1 MLIRESPRD
10 FGLGRSANVIY
21 ARIGIP
27 LPTFCVYPTPVGPLT
42 LIKHSPDMRRQDFY
56 YDLPDSLIA
65 RAPAPERRGSRLL
78 QLDGLTGQLTH
89 RQFPDLLDLVE
100 AGDLMVFNNTR
111 VIPARLFGQKT
122 SGGQVEILVERVLD
136 DRRVLA
142 HTRASK
148 APKVGAQVILQDGT
162 AIELVAR
169 HDALFEWAFLGE
181 EAVLAVLD
189 RIGHMPLPPYIDRED
204 VAADRE
210 RYQTV
215 YSKEQGA
222 VAAPTAGLHFDE
234 LMLEQLRAKGVK
246 IAFVTLHV
254 GAGTFQNMRVDNIA
268 DHQMHAEVMDVP
280 EEVCELVRQTKAA
293 GKRVIAVGTTSVRS
307 LESAAQGYTDSRH
320 KGSIQPYRGETR
332 IFIYPGYEFQVVD
345 ALVTN
350 FHLPEST
357 LIMLVSAFAGYEFTL
372 RAYREAVAQQYRFF
386 SYGDAMFITR
396 NPEAA
401 QQPVGAAAE
410 DHLTKRDT
418 L

>member
-1 MLIRESPRD
+1 
-10 FGLGRSANVIY
+10 
-21 ARIGIP
+21 
-27 LPTFCVYPTPVGPLT
+27 
-42 LIKHSPDMRRQDFY
+42 MRRQDFSY
-56 YDLPDSLIA
+56 ELPDALIA
-65 RAPAPERRGSRLL
+65 RAPAAERRGSRLL
-78 QLDGLTGQLTH
+78 QLDGLSGQLTH
-89 RQFPDLLDLVE
+89 GQFPDLLDLVE
-100 AGDLMVFNNTR
+100 PGDLMVFNNTR

-136 DRRVLA
+136 SRRVLA

-148 APKVGAQVILQDGT
+148 APKVDSQVILQDGT
-162 AIELVAR
+162 RVQLVAR
-169 HDALFEWAFLGE
+169 HDALFEWEFLGGDS
-181 EAVLAVLD
+181 ALVVLD
-189 RIGHMPLPPYIDRED
+189 RIGHMPLPPYIDRDD

-234 LMLEQLRAKGVK
+234 LMLEQLRAKGVN

-268 DHQMHAEVMDVP
+268 EHQMHSEIMDVSP
-280 EEVCELVRQTKAA
+280 KVCELVRTTKAA

-307 LESAAQGYTDSRH
+307 LESAAQGYANPEQ
-320 KGSIQPYRGETR
+320 KGAIHPYQGETS
-332 IFIYPGYEFQVVD
+332 IFIYPGYQFQVVD

-357 LIMLVSAFAGYEFTL
+357 LIMLVSAFAGYGFTMA
-372 RAYREAVAQQYRFF
+372 AYKEAVAQQYRFF

-396 NPEAA
+396 NPAAA
-401 QQPVGAAAE
+401 QQPVGASV
-410 DHLTKRDT
+410 
-418 L
+418 

>member
-1 MLIRESPRD
+1 
-10 FGLGRSANVIY
+10 
-21 ARIGIP
+21 
-27 LPTFCVYPTPVGPLT
+27 
-42 LIKHSPDMRRQDFY
+42 MRRQDFSY
-56 YDLPDSLIA
+56 ELPDDLIA
-65 RAPAPERRGSRLL
+65 RAPAAERRGSRLL
-78 QLDGLTGQLTH
+78 QLDGLSGQLTH
-89 RQFPDLLDLVE
+89 GQFPDLLNLVE
-100 AGDLMVFNNTR
+100 PGDLMVFNNTR

-136 DRRVLA
+136 NHRVLA

-148 APKVGAQVILQDGT
+148 APKVDSQVILQDGT
-162 AIELVAR
+162 CVQLVAR
-169 HDALFEWAFLGE
+169 HDALFEWEFLGGDS
-181 EAVLAVLD
+181 ALVVLE
-189 RIGHMPLPPYIDRED
+189 RIGHMPLPPYIDRDD

-234 LMLEQLRAKGVK
+234 LMLEQLRAKGVN

-268 DHQMHAEVMDVP
+268 EHQMHSEIMDVSP
-280 EEVCELVRQTKAA
+280 EVCEQVRATKAA

-307 LESAAQGYTDSRH
+307 LESAAQGYADAAQ
-320 KGSIQPYRGETR
+320 KGAIHPYQGETS
-332 IFIYPGYEFQVVD
+332 IFIYPGYQFQVVD

-357 LIMLVSAFAGYEFTL
+357 LIMLVSAFAGYGFTMA
-372 RAYREAVAQQYRFF
+372 AYKEAVAQQYRFF

-396 NPEAA
+396 NPAAA
-401 QQPVGAAAE
+401 QQPVGASG
-410 DHLTKRDT
+410 
-418 L
+418 